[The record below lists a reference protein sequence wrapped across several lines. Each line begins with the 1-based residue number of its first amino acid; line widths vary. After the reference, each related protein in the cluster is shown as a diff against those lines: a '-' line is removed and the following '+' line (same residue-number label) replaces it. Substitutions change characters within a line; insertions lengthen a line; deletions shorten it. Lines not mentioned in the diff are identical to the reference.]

1 MFTFYHTSIVNFRFS
16 NISTFEIVVV
26 NSARVAF
33 AVAVTYNRIFE
44 LFPYTWAF
52 IKSEGTQDTLVVE
65 VPASPPLPW
74 LVPGKKIYDF
84 KF

>member
-33 AVAVTYNRIFE
+33 AAAVTYNRIFE
-44 LFPYTWAF
+44 FF
-52 IKSEGTQDTLVVE
+52 TLYM
-65 VPASPPLPW
+65 
-74 LVPGKKIYDF
+74 GFY
-84 KF
+84 